1 MQDYRRLNVWLKA
14 ERLAL
19 DVVNALPQ
27 SSCRRVPGLRSQAI
41 RAATAIPDL
50 IAEGCGKHAR
60 IELARFCDM
69 GLGSAA
75 ELRNHILRAMRSG
88 IIPRD
93 TGQKLDGMIDEV
105 RRMLTG
111 LSQAVRRE
119 VDRDLAS
126 ANTTR
131 QATPT
136 RTNPDQ
142 PGPTRTTRTTR
153 TNPNQPRTTQTNPE
167 QPTLPPEHPTT

>member
-1 MQDYRRLNVWLKA
+1 MRGQDDGAGSGGCGDTALMQDYRRLNVWVKA

-19 DVVNALPQ
+19 EVINALPP
-27 SSCRRVPGLRSQAI
+27 SACRRVPGLRSQAI

-50 IAEGCGKHAR
+50 IAEGCGKQAR

-75 ELRNHILRAMRSG
+75 ELRNHILRATRSG
-88 IIPRD
+88 IIARE
-93 TGQKLDGMIDEV
+93 TAQKLDGMIDEV

-119 VDRDLAS
+119 VDRDLRRW
-126 ANTTR
+126 R
-131 QATPT
+131 QY
-136 RTNPDQ
+136 PDH
-142 PGPTRTTRTTR
+142 
-153 TNPNQPRTTQTNPE
+153 
-167 QPTLPPEHPTT
+167 PTLPPDYPTT